1 MTGQG
6 APQRLRQGWDTRDTR
21 DTGTVLADRSANIF
35 SISRALHTGAR
46 TSGTREARTSNTRE
60 KHNQIHV

>member
-6 APQRLRQGWDTRDTR
+6 APQRLRQGWDTRDT
-21 DTGTVLADRSANIF
+21 GTMLADRSANIF